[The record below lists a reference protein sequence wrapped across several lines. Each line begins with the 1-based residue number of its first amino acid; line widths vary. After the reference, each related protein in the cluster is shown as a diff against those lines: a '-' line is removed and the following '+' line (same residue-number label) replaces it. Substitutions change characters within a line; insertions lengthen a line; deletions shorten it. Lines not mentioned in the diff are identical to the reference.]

1 MAETR
6 ELATAVGI
14 ANSLLGTAI
23 HVAANVSLACVLGYG
38 GTLVVAGEM
47 TAGVLT
53 SFLLYSVYL
62 GFNVGSLSGIYG
74 DLMKA
79 VGASQRIFSL
89 LDREPGL
96 PSFDSPVSL
105 QGKMIEGYTG
115 DIEFKD
121 VVFRYPSRPASPI
134 LQGLNIK
141 VRVR

>member
-1 MAETR
+1 MMAETR
-6 ELATAVGI
+6 DLATSVGI
-14 ANSLLGTAI
+14 ANTLLGTAI

-79 VGASQRIFSL
+79 VGASQRIFGL
-89 LDREPGL
+89 LDRAPEL
-96 PSFDSPVSL
+96 PAYDSAEAL
-105 QGKMIEGYTG
+105 EGKCVEGFKG
-115 DIEFKD
+115 AIEFRD
-121 VVFRYPSRPASPI
+121 VEFRYPSR
-134 LQGLNIK
+134 
-141 VRVR
+141 